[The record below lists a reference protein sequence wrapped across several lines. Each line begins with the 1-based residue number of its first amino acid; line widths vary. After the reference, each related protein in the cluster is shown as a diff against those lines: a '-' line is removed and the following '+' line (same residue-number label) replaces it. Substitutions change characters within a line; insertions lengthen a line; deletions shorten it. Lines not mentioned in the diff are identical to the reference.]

1 MSAREL
7 REKDVRPVGNKLPEN
22 YSAREAR
29 YMKRMKRKCVS
40 EVQSSPE

>member
-7 REKDVRPVGNKLPEN
+7 REKNVRPVWNKLPEN

-29 YMKRMKRKCVS
+29 YMKRKGRIETINDC
-40 EVQSSPE
+40 ETAE